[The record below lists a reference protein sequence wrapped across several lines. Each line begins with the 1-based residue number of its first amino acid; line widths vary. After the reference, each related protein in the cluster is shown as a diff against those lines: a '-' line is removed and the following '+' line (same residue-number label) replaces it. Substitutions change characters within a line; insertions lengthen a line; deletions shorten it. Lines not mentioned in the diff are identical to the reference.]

1 MNLKIFPLRAAQ
13 IISRKRNSRNTSFRN
28 VIWLLIMYLLGIA
41 DDPKSNASGLDYRV
55 RMEPEIFARENLFLN
70 E

>member
-13 IISRKRNSRNTSFRN
+13 IISRKRNSRNISFRN
-28 VIWLLIMYLLGIA
+28 VIWFLIMYLLGIA
-41 DDPKSNASGLDYRV
+41 DDPKSNALGLDYRV
-55 RMEPEIFARENLFLN
+55 RMEAEIFARENLFLN